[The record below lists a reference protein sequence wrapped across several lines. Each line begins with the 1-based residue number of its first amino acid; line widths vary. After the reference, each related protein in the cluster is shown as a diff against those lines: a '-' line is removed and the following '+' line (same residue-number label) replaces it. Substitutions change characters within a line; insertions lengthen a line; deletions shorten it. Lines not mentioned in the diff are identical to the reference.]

1 MDKKIV
7 KTAEKFQLL
16 ARKAK
21 ELDAEMKP
29 LKAQLIEYADK
40 NRDKLD
46 ESFQLKFPNGTFVS
60 LRVKDIIKADDEAL
74 NSLVSNLK
82 DEYLETTIKDKKLI
96 LAAKENKRIMKLIT
110 ANGAKIEQKETFAVF
125 AG

>member
-1 MDKKIV
+1 MDKKIE

-29 LKAQLIEYADK
+29 LKEQLIAFANK
-40 NRDKLD
+40 NRKSLD
-46 ESFQLKFPNGTFVS
+46 ESFQLKFPNGLYVQ
-60 LRVKDIIKADDEAL
+60 LRVKDIIKADDETL
-74 NSLVSNLK
+74 NRLISKLTA
-82 DEYLETTIKDKKLI
+82 EYLQTKINDKKLI
-96 LAAKENKRIMKLIT
+96 PAAKENKRIMKLLT
-110 ANGAKIEQKETFAVF
+110 ASGAAIEQKETFAVF